1 MPVQALVSA
10 GNGSVTFCRSP
21 NDGSFAS
28 TDNRKQRPDDR
39 PLKRVSWLQEGR
51 KRQLR
56 VKDG

>member
-1 MPVQALVSA
+1 
-10 GNGSVTFCRSP
+10 VTFCRSP

-56 VKDG
+56 VKNG